1 MSQIDPQRKKVVVL
15 CAGVAC
21 MATAAVALK
30 SHPML
35 VGGVMTA
42 ALAVPPVAVAG
53 SSVVGD
59 WNVSCQRKCGPCGRP
74 AVFMYAGVPLLFA
87 A

>member
-35 VGGVMTA
+35 VGGVI
-42 ALAVPPVAVAG
+42 ALQVATLV
-53 SSVVGD
+53 
-59 WNVSCQRKCGPCGRP
+59 
-74 AVFMYAGVPLLFA
+74 YAMVEFA
-87 A
+87 KLKRQGK

>member
-35 VGGVMTA
+35 VGGVI
-42 ALAVPPVAVAG
+42 ALQ
-53 SSVVGD
+53 VVTLVYGL
-59 WNVSCQRKCGPCGRP
+59 VE
-74 AVFMYAGVPLLFA
+74 FA
-87 A
+87 KLKRQGK